1 MELKTHVPSF
11 TFTKKGYDRMQVDE
25 YVGTLAEDLEQME
38 TLRDQN
44 RRLQAHVS
52 RLNCRIKDLEER
64 LTTDAPKSG
73 VVLGERI
80 SILLRTAE
88 DTAAETVSRA
98 EAQAASVLAQANAKM
113 ADADEMVRAAIAR
126 GESQARSLE
135 AAARGQAQEIIAEAE
150 ALAAARTRQIEQWT
164 EETISRTRAEEA
176 RLLREQEDMKRAARA
191 ELQDLA
197 DQRDAVADS
206 LAELREVLGQALG
219 LVARP
224 EPAVEDAAVSVE
236 QHQLVE
242 SAEHAAAVA
251 PAPGGVAGA
260 EVAGDEPDRDD
271 SAADEAAGHE
281 AARGQVAADDLAAD
295 HAAGEHVSPEDDSVQ
310 ALRWLDPADTNP
322 GEEPAA
328 VLVNDAEDR
337 AGATSGDEGDDDQDD
352 QAISGEDDFYPR
364 LDDGPDDE
372 ADERLGGGPAEAIDL
387 CEHTGEMEAVIVPSL
402 YDDDSPEMAELD
414 AKIDAWVSDPEPVD
428 PTAPKHFRR
437 Y

>member
-1 MELKTHVPSF
+1 VELKTHVPSF

-64 LTTDAPKSG
+64 LSTDTPKSG

-176 RLLREQEDMKRAARA
+176 RLLREQEEMKRTARA

-197 DQRDAVADS
+197 DQRDSVAVS
-206 LAELREVLGQALG
+206 LSELREVLGQALG

-224 EPAVEDAAVSVE
+224 EPAVEEAAVS
-236 QHQLVE
+236 L
-242 SAEHAAAVA
+242 
-251 PAPGGVAGA
+251 
-260 EVAGDEPDRDD
+260 EVADAVQAVGPEDADTDNAQASTDEA
-271 SAADEAAGHE
+271 SAAPVPTDEI
-281 AARGQVAADDLAAD
+281 
-295 HAAGEHVSPEDDSVQ
+295 SPEDVS
-310 ALRWLDPADTNP
+310 AEAPEWLDGADTVDSDD
-322 GEEPAA
+322 EPAA

-337 AGATSGDEGDDDQDD
+337 AGQDWAGGDDEEEGER
-352 QAISGEDDFYPR
+352 AISGEDDFYPR
-364 LDDGPDDE
+364 QGDEGGDEVDGPVGE
-372 ADERLGGGPAEAIDL
+372 APVEAIDL
-387 CEHTGEMEAVIVPSL
+387 CDRTGEMEAVVVHSL

-428 PTAPKHFRR
+428 PGAPKHFRR
-437 Y
+437 N